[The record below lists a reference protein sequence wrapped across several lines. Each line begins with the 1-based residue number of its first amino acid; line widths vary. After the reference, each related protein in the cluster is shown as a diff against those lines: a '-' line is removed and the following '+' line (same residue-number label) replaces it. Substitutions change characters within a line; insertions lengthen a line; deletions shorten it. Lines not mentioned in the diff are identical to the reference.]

1 MSKQARIDITNDF
14 TEEEAVAL
22 SLAPTNKHMPT
33 LEEGVI
39 EMYKAKVPVTSILKT
54 YGLHTRLFY
63 KILEEN
69 GVPLRSASNATDKRS
84 YLKDRF
90 EGKLHTK
97 ETRLSSSLLKEEDGS
112 KLEISAKA
120 VEAPVKLRIEG
131 DTLYVT
137 LDSKVSEPI
146 TQVKVEFTS

>member
-1 MSKQARIDITNDF
+1 MAKNARIDITNDF

-69 GVPLRSASNATDKRS
+69 GVPLRSATTATDKRS
-84 YLKDRF
+84 HLKDRF

-97 ETRLSSSLLKEEDGS
+97 ETRLSSSLLKEAPES
-112 KLEISAKA
+112 VIEAKA